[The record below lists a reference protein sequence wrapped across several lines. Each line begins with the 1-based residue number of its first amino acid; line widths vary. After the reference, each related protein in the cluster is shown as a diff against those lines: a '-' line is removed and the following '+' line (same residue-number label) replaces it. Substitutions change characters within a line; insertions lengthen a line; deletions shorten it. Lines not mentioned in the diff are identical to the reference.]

1 MATAFQKGLFGGDP
15 VEIATQQQRMWSN
28 MYASAQSPYEK
39 MGIALGQLGGAV
51 LGGETPV
58 ETKAKTITSVLE
70 SAQSNYTPGTAEY
83 FKYVAENIPP
93 EYSDSRAYAIS
104 EYQRAKKSELDTTI
118 AVNKQVKENPE
129 TVAEFAAPLAQNLLS
144 KARSKG
150 WNPEDTPV
158 PETPDGIKAFATLYG
173 LDKDPDYRRY
183 QVLQKIAEKEGR
195 KEVQEEEKRLLT
207 MESIQTTINKNKAD
221 LGKIASDKFE
231 AGARWNEER
240 NSAIELFKANNID
253 PRKPLKGSNLANT
266 ELVNAQ
272 RIALR
277 DPWTGKS
284 GSVNKDAGTTTGG
297 GATPPPAGSV
307 LPMPASKLGLQK
319 DKVYATP
326 NGNAKWDGSKFTLVT
341 Q

>member
-1 MATAFQKGLFGGDP
+1 MATAFQKGLFGADP
-15 VEIATQQQRMWSN
+15 VELATQQQRMWSN

-70 SAQSNYTPGTAEY
+70 SAQSNFTPGTAEY

-93 EYSDSRAYAIS
+93 EYADSRAYAIS

-129 TVAEFAAPLAQNLLS
+129 TVTEFAAPLAQNLLS
-144 KARSKG
+144 KARNKG

-158 PETPDGIKAFATLYG
+158 PETPEQIKAFATLYG
-173 LDKDPDYRRY
+173 LDKDPDYRRLT
-183 QVLQKIAEKEGR
+183 VLNNLAAKEAKKEGQ
-195 KEVQEEEKRLLT
+195 QEEQRLLT
-207 MESIQTTINKNKAD
+207 MDSIRSTIAKNKKEINKID
-221 LGKIASDKFE
+221 SDKFE

-240 NSAIELFKANNID
+240 NSAIELFKANNLD
-253 PRKPLKGSNLANT
+253 PRVPLKGINLANT

-284 GSVNKDAGTTTGG
+284 GAVIKEAGTSGAGSNVSKDGG
-297 GATPPPAGSV
+297 GIQQQVERAGQVYDPAKYDYRIV
-307 LPMPASKLGLQK
+307 
-319 DKVYATP
+319 
-326 NGNAKWDGSKFTLVT
+326 NGQVQRRAK
-341 Q
+341 

>member
-15 VEIATQQQRMWSN
+15 IEIATQQQKMWSN

-58 ETKAKTITSVLE
+58 ESKAKTITSVLE
-70 SAQSNYTPGTAEY
+70 SAQSSFTPGTAEY

-93 EYSDSRAYAIS
+93 EYADSRAYAIS

-144 KARSKG
+144 KARNKG
-150 WNPEDTPV
+150 WNPEETPT
-158 PETPDGIKAFATLYG
+158 PETPEQIKAFATLYG
-173 LDKDPDYRRY
+173 LDKDPDYRRLT
-183 QVLQKIAEKEGR
+183 VLNNLATKEAK
-195 KEVQEEEKRLLT
+195 KEVQQEEQRLLT
-207 MESIQTTINKNKAD
+207 MESIKSTIAKNRKDINKID
-221 LGKIASDKFE
+221 SDKFDQ
-231 AGARWNEER
+231 GARWNEER
-240 NSAIELFKANNID
+240 NSAVELFRANNLD
-253 PRKPLKGSNLANT
+253 PRVPLKGINLANT

-284 GSVNKDAGTTTGG
+284 GSVIKEAG
-297 GATPPPAGSV
+297 
-307 LPMPASKLGLQK
+307 ASS
-319 DKVYATP
+319 P
-326 NGNAKWDGSKFTLVT
+326 GSKQSKEVGSM
-341 Q
+341 QQKVESIGQVYDPDKYDYRIVNGQVQRKAK

>member
-15 VEIATQQQRMWSN
+15 VELATQQQKMWSN

-70 SAQSNYTPGTAEY
+70 SAQSNFTPGTAEY

-93 EYSDSRAYAIS
+93 EYADSRAYAIS

-144 KARSKG
+144 KARNKG
-150 WNPEDTPV
+150 WNPEETPA
-158 PETPDGIKAFATLYG
+158 PETPEQIKAFATLYG
-173 LDKDPDYRRY
+173 LDKDPDYRRLT
-183 QVLQKIAEKEGR
+183 VLNNLAAKEAK
-195 KEVQEEEKRLLT
+195 KEEQEEDKRLLT
-207 MESIQTTINKNKAD
+207 MESIKSTIAKNKKEINKID
-221 LGKIASDKFE
+221 SDKFDQ
-231 AGARWNEER
+231 GARWNEER
-240 NSAIELFKANNID
+240 NSAVELFKANNLD
-253 PRKPLKGSNLANT
+253 PRVPLKGINLANT

-284 GSVNKDAGTTTGG
+284 GSVIKEPGTSGASKPTP
-297 GATPPPAGSV
+297 ATPDIKQRVESSGQPYEPAKYDYRIV
-307 LPMPASKLGLQK
+307 
-319 DKVYATP
+319 
-326 NGNAKWDGSKFTLVT
+326 NGQVQRKAK
-341 Q
+341 

>member
-15 VEIATQQQRMWSN
+15 IEIATQQQKMWSN

-70 SAQSNYTPGTAEY
+70 SAQSNFTPGTAEY

-93 EYSDSRAYAIS
+93 KYPDSRAYAIS

-144 KARSKG
+144 KARNKG
-150 WNPEDTPV
+150 WNPEETPA
-158 PETPDGIKAFATLYG
+158 PETPEQIKAFAILYG
-173 LDKDPDYRRY
+173 LDKDPDYRRFT
-183 QVLQKIAEKEGR
+183 VLNNLAEKEAK
-195 KEVQEEEKRLLT
+195 KEGQQEEQRLLT
-207 MESIQTTINKNKAD
+207 MDSIRSTIAKNKKEMN
-221 LGKIASDKFE
+221 KIDSDKFDQ
-231 AGARWNEER
+231 GARWNEER
-240 NSAIELFKANNID
+240 NSAIELFKANKLD
-253 PRKPLKGSNLANT
+253 PRVPLKGINLANT

-284 GSVNKDAGTTTGG
+284 GSVIKEPGTS
-297 GATPPPAGSV
+297 GASPTSAV
-307 LPMPASKLGLQK
+307 LPMPATKDALQK

-326 NGNAKWDGSKFTLVT
+326 NGNAKWDGSKFTLT
-341 Q
+341 AQ